1 MSTPSPSSS
10 PSSSSRPAAPRKPRR
25 PVLARDDRN
34 AVRVEVDQL
43 SKNYGSQRVLIDVS
57 FEVKPGEIFTI
68 MGPSGSGKS
77 VLLRHIA
84 GLESP
89 TSGTVKIN
97 GEDPQLPETR
107 DRFAVALVFQ
117 SGALFNSLSVYDNL
131 ALYPLEHR
139 ICPKP
144 EIKERVMRAL
154 KILSIEN
161 AVNKFP
167 SELSGGMK
175 KRVAI
180 ARALVMEPQLI
191 LYDEPTSE
199 LDPLMSATIAEI
211 IATLKDQISVTTI
224 VVSHDRDLALTIS
237 DRIAII
243 HQGKLRAVEKPN
255 ELRANQDQVIRD
267 FLNPQIDI
275 RNPRFKQLETVHH
288 E

>member
-1 MSTPSPSSS
+1 MSTPSPS
-10 PSSSSRPAAPRKPRR
+10 PSSAPRGGRIQKPRR
-25 PVLARDDRN
+25 PVLVRDDRN
-34 AVRVEVDQL
+34 AVRVDVEKL
-43 SKNYGSQRVLIDVS
+43 SKSYGSQQVLVDVS
-57 FEVKPGEIFTI
+57 VDVKPGEIFTI

-84 GLESP
+84 GLEAP

-97 GEDPQLPETR
+97 GHDPILPETR

-117 SGALFNSLSVYDNL
+117 SGALFNSQSVYDNL

-139 ICPKP
+139 LCPKP
-144 EIKERVMRAL
+144 EIRDRVMRAL

-161 AVNKFP
+161 AAHKFP

-211 IATLKDQISVTTI
+211 IATLKEEISVTTV
-224 VVSHDRDLALTIS
+224 VVSHDRALALTIS
-237 DRIAII
+237 DRVALV
-243 HQGKLRAVEKPN
+243 HQGRLRAVEKPEDLKN
-255 ELRANQDQVIRD
+255 SADPVVKA
-267 FLNPQIDI
+267 FLNPEIDI
-275 RNPRFKQLETVHH
+275 RNPRFKQLETVNHD
-288 E
+288 

>member
-1 MSTPSPSSS
+1 MSTPPPSS
-10 PSSSSRPAAPRKPRR
+10 PSAPRGKMTQKPRR
-25 PVLARDDRN
+25 PVLVRDDRN
-34 AVRVEVDQL
+34 AVRIDVEKL
-43 SKNYGSQRVLIDVS
+43 SKTYGSQQVLIDVS
-57 FEVKPGEIFTI
+57 VDVKPGEIFTI
-68 MGPSGSGKS
+68 MGPSGSGKT

-97 GEDPQLPETR
+97 GYDPILPETR

-117 SGALFNSLSVYDNL
+117 SGALFNSQSVYDNL

-139 ICPKP
+139 LCPKP
-144 EIKERVMRAL
+144 EIRDRVMRAL

-161 AVNKFP
+161 AAHKFP

-211 IATLKDQISVTTI
+211 IATLKEEISVTTV
-224 VVSHDRDLALTIS
+224 VVSHDRALSLTIS
-237 DRIAII
+237 DRVALV
-243 HQGKLRAVEKPN
+243 HQGRLRAVEKPEALKN
-255 ELRANQDQVIRD
+255 SSDPVVKA
-267 FLNPQIDI
+267 FLNPEIDV
-275 RNPRFKQLETVHH
+275 RNPRFKQLETVNHD
-288 E
+288 